1 MDVAFNLLL
10 IAHLGAFAVGIT
22 TTIAMPVIMAR
33 MPKAPPEA
41 RPLFGGIGA
50 RLSLNARIAFVV
62 LLLTGIAMV
71 YLRYGGVDGLSP
83 WFWAKMALVAVVLVA
98 IVLSL
103 VIPPGRLDPR
113 LMGWI
118 TRLSMAGI
126 VISAVFAFR

>member
-1 MDVAFNLLL
+1 MDIVFNLLL
-10 IAHLGAFAVGIT
+10 VTHLAAFAVGIT

-50 RLSLNARIAFVV
+50 RLSLNARIAFGV

-71 YLRYGGVDGLSP
+71 YLRYGGLDGLSP
-83 WFWAKMALVAVVLVA
+83 WFWLKMALVAVVLAA
-98 IVLSL
+98 IVVSI
-103 VIPPGRLDPR
+103 VVKPGRIDPR

-126 VISAVFAFR
+126 VVSAVFAFR